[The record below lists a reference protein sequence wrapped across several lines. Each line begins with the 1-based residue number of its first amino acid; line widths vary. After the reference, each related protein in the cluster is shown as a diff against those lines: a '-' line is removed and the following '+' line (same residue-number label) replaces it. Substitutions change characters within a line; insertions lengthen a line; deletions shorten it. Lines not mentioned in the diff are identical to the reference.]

1 MTTLDKSG
9 EEEERHNMPT
19 RAKFLKTK
27 CMDAIHS
34 ASTKYDWLSLWINLP
49 VAIFGSIVIFEL
61 SRHGATKWRNNFN
74 LKSNRKG
81 T

>member
-1 MTTLDKSG
+1 MVHLRIWPYLNPLSHMTTLDKSG

-34 ASTKYDWLSLWINLP
+34 ASTKYDGLSL
-49 VAIFGSIVIFEL
+49 
-61 SRHGATKWRNNFN
+61 
-74 LKSNRKG
+74 
-81 T
+81 